1 MIENLYS
8 DFIETVI
15 AGTPVK
21 DGIIIRFGLTFFDTP
36 YEMSA
41 IFSGIAVPHII
52 YQEEGF
58 THWISGKFITKNQGF
73 ISKKITGQINRMG
86 WSNALGLPFDKHENN
101 DILLS
106 NQDKMLEQLGVIEN
120 I

>member
-1 MIENLYS
+1 MTDNLYS

-21 DGIIIRFGLTFFDTP
+21 DGNIIKFGLTFFDTP
-36 YEMSA
+36 YEMTA
-41 IFSGIAVPHII
+41 IFSAIAVPHIA

-58 THWISGKFITKNQGF
+58 THWISGEFITVNQGF
-73 ISKKITGQINRMG
+73 ISKKITGQVNRMG
-86 WSNALGLPFDKHENN
+86 WSNTLGLPFDKSENN

-106 NQDKMLEQLGVIEN
+106 NQDAMLEQLGVIQT

>member
-1 MIENLYS
+1 MSEYV
-8 DFIETVI
+8 DFIETVL
-15 AGTPVK
+15 AGIPVK
-21 DGIIIRFGLTFFDTP
+21 SGRIVREGVTFFDTP
-36 YEMSA
+36 YESMA
-41 IFSGIAVPHII
+41 IFNAMAVPHIA

-58 THWISGKFITKNQGF
+58 THWITKKFITKNQGF

-86 WSNALGLPFDKHENN
+86 WSNSLGLPFDKSENN

-106 NQDKMLEQLGVIEN
+106 NQDAMLEQLGVIQT